1 MNDVPTGC
9 VGKLFTKALSKNE
22 HSGQQ
27 KARLVNNV
35 TLRVEITTKICDIR
49 TLISTKFDEN
59 KTVV

>member
-35 TLRVEITTKICDIR
+35 TLRVEITTKY
-49 TLISTKFDEN
+49 N
-59 KTVV
+59 KKTRPYNNVR